1 MCQLAALFSELL
13 MLCGSVDQ
21 KVIFATLFICHL
33 LRASAAYFDS
43 MYVIVV
49 CCQALV
55 LNDGLYLS
63 MWAIV
68 RGYLLFS
75 AVFIVIMSYL

>member
-1 MCQLAALFSELL
+1 MKFMCQLYAALFSELL

-21 KVIFATLFICHL
+21 KVIFATLFVCRL
-33 LRASAAYFDS
+33 LRASATYFDV

-55 LNDGLYLS
+55 LNDPLYLL

-68 RGYLLFS
+68 RAY
-75 AVFIVIMSYL
+75 